1 MLVSSLIAFTGNKS
15 MTAIIIDD
23 EKHCR
28 EVLELLLGKYCSDVK
43 LLANCSSGEEGIKIL
58 QQQTP
63 DILFLD
69 IEMPG
74 MNGFALLE
82 KFPQADFE
90 IIFTTAY
97 NEYAIKAIKH
107 SALDY
112 LMKPID
118 KNELVLAVQKAKE
131 YKTASASKRVGTLL
145 ELLNTKKSKRF
156 AVPTLEGLIMIDA
169 ADILFCE
176 SDSAYCKLFFIN
188 QKLPLVI
195 SKTLKEVE
203 DVLQGNDFCRI
214 HHSYI
219 INLKFVQKYIRG
231 EGGEV
236 VMNNGTHLP
245 VSRTRKQD
253 FLNLLD
259 KI

>member
-1 MLVSSLIAFTGNKS
+1 MK
-15 MTAIIIDD
+15 AIIVDD

-28 EVLELLLGKYCSDVK
+28 EVLEHLLGKHCSEVN
-43 LLANCSSGEEGIKIL
+43 LLASCADGEEALHLLKKHS
-58 QQQTP
+58 P

-74 MNGFALLE
+74 MNGFELLE
-82 KFPQADFE
+82 KCTHTDFE

-112 LMKPID
+112 LLKPID
-118 KNELVLAVQKAKE
+118 KDELKLSV
-131 YKTASASKRVGTLL
+131 KRAHDHKSQQSGDRINTLL
-145 ELLNTKKSKRF
+145 EKLSIKKPAKRF
-156 AVPTLEGLIMIDA
+156 AASTMEGLIMVN
-169 ADILFCE
+169 ADEILFCE
-176 SDSAYCKLFFIN
+176 SDSAYCKLYFVN
-188 QKLPLVI
+188 GRTLLL

-203 DVLQGNDFCRI
+203 EALDHDEFCRI
-214 HHSYI
+214 HHSYL
-219 INLKFVQKYIRG
+219 INLNYVQKYMKG

-236 VMNNGTHLP
+236 IMNNGANLP

-253 FLNLLD
+253 FLKLLE

>member
-1 MLVSSLIAFTGNKS
+1 
-15 MTAIIIDD
+15 MTAIIVDD

-28 EVLELLLGKYCSDVK
+28 EVLELLLTKHCHDVK
-43 LLANCSSGEEGIKIL
+43 LLANCASGAEVL
-58 QQQTP
+58 TALNHQSP

-74 MNGFALLE
+74 MNGFELLE
-82 KFPQADFE
+82 NIPHNDFE

-112 LMKPID
+112 LLKPID
-118 KNELVLAVQKAKE
+118 KDELKLAVQRAKE
-131 YKTASASKRVGTLL
+131 HKANKPSDRIQGLL
-145 ELLNTKKSKRF
+145 EQLNIKKPAKRF
-156 AVPTLEGLIMIDA
+156 AAATLEGLIMVN
-169 ADILFCE
+169 ADEILYCE
-176 SDSAYCKLFFIN
+176 SDSAYCKLIFIDG
-188 QKLPLVI
+188 KSLFL
-195 SKTLKEVE
+195 SRTLKDVE
-203 DVLQGNDFCRI
+203 EALLSDNFCRI
-214 HHSYI
+214 HHSYL
-219 INLKFVQKYIRG
+219 INLNYVQKYIKG

-236 VMNNGTHLP
+236 VMNNGASLP

-253 FLNLLD
+253 FLKLLE

>member
-1 MLVSSLIAFTGNKS
+1 
-15 MTAIIIDD
+15 MTAIIVDD

-28 EVLELLLGKYCSDVK
+28 EVLELLLHKHCSEVK
-43 LLANCSSGEEGIKIL
+43 ILAICSSGEEALKAL
-58 QQQTP
+58 QQQPP
-63 DILFLD
+63 DVLFLD

-82 KFPQADFE
+82 KFQHAAFE

-112 LMKPID
+112 LLKPID
-118 KNELVLAVQKAKE
+118 KDELIQAINKVKEHKAVKASE
-131 YKTASASKRVGTLL
+131 RINNLIG
-145 ELLNTKKSKRF
+145 LLNVKQAKRF
-156 AVPTLEGLIMIDA
+156 AVPTLEALVMVDA
-169 ADILFCE
+169 AEILFCE

-188 QKLPLVI
+188 QAKPMVI

-203 DVLQGNDFCRI
+203 EVLQGCGFCRV
-214 HHSYI
+214 HHSYLV
-219 INLKFVQKYIRG
+219 NMKFVQKYIRG

-236 VMNNGTHLP
+236 VMSNNTHLP

-253 FLNLLD
+253 FLNLLE

>member
-1 MLVSSLIAFTGNKS
+1 
-15 MTAIIIDD
+15 MTAIIVDD

-28 EVLELLLGKYCSDVK
+28 EVIQHLLQKYCAEITVIASCASGNEA
-43 LLANCSSGEEGIKIL
+43 LLCIEKAS
-58 QQQTP
+58 P

-74 MNGFALLE
+74 MNGFELIE
-82 KFPQADFE
+82 KIPQPGFE

-112 LMKPID
+112 LLKPVD
-118 KNELVLAVQKAKE
+118 KDELIEAVQRAKSHQF
-131 YKTASASKRVGTLL
+131 TLAAQRVNNLVQ
-145 ELLNTKKSKRF
+145 LLNAKNNKRF
-156 AVPTLEGLIMIDA
+156 AVPSSEGLIMVDA
-169 ADILFCE
+169 DNIIYCE
-176 SDSAYCKLFFIN
+176 SDSAYCKIFFN
-188 QKLPLVI
+188 NNPKPLLI

-203 DVLQGNDFCRI
+203 DVLSPADFCRI
-214 HHSYI
+214 HNSYLV
-219 INLKFVQKYIRG
+219 NLKAVQRYIRG

-236 VMNNGTHLP
+236 VLNNGQHLP

-253 FLNLLD
+253 FLNLLE

>member
-1 MLVSSLIAFTGNKS
+1 
-15 MTAIIIDD
+15 MTAIIVDD

-28 EVLELLLGKYCSDVK
+28 EVMEHLIQKHCTGVKVLASCSGGADALAVLEK
-43 LLANCSSGEEGIKIL
+43 E
-58 QQQTP
+58 TP

-74 MNGFALLE
+74 MNGFELLE
-82 KFPQADFE
+82 RFRHPDFE
-90 IIFTTAY
+90 IVFTTAY

-112 LMKPID
+112 LLKPVD
-118 KNELVLAVQKAKE
+118 KDELVQTIQRAKE
-131 YKTASASKRVGTLL
+131 HKTMKASQRIDSLI
-145 ELLNTKKSKRF
+145 ELLNLKMKNKRF
-156 AVPTLEGLIMIDA
+156 AVPTLEGLIMVDSET
-169 ADILFCE
+169 ILYCE
-176 SDSAYCKLFFIN
+176 SDSAYCKIFFIN
-188 QKLPLVI
+188 SNRPLVI

-203 DVLQGNDFCRI
+203 EVLQDVDFCRI
-214 HHSYI
+214 HHSYF
-219 INLKFVQKYIRG
+219 INMKCVQSYIRG

-236 VMNNGTHLP
+236 VLNTGIHLP

-253 FLNLLD
+253 FLSLLD

>member
-1 MLVSSLIAFTGNKS
+1 
-15 MTAIIIDD
+15 MTAILVDD

-28 EVLELLLGKYCSDVK
+28 EVMEHLLHKHCGDVNILASCNSGAAALIALEK
-43 LLANCSSGEEGIKIL
+43 
-58 QQQTP
+58 QTP

-74 MNGFALLE
+74 MNGFELLE
-82 KFPQADFE
+82 KCKHPNFE
-90 IIFTTAY
+90 IVFTTAY

-112 LMKPID
+112 LLKPVD
-118 KNELVLAVQKAKE
+118 KDELVQTVNRAKE
-131 YKTASASKRVGTLL
+131 HKTLKASQRVDELL
-145 ELLNTKKSKRF
+145 EMLNLKKNAKRF
-156 AVPTLEGLIMIDA
+156 AVPTMEGLIMVNSDT
-169 ADILFCE
+169 ILYCE
-176 SDSAYCKLFFIN
+176 SDSAYCKIFFN
-188 QKLPLVI
+188 NANKPLTL

-203 DVLQGNDFCRI
+203 EVLQGNDFCRI
-214 HHSYI
+214 HHSYL
-219 INLKFVQKYIRG
+219 INMKCVQSYIRG

-236 VMNNGTHLP
+236 VLNNGIHLP

-253 FLNLLD
+253 FLSLLE